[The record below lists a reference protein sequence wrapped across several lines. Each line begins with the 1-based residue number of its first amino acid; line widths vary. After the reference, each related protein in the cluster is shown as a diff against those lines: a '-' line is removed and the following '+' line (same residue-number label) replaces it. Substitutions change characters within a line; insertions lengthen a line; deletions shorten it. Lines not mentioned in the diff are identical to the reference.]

1 MAATK
6 LTLSVESDSL
16 PLVKRYAKRQ
26 HTSVS
31 KLVQQLF
38 DEIATRESH
47 SKDPLLEKLKSYDIP
62 EDIKFLTG
70 ILKGKYPDDMD
81 YKDMKYEYLKEKHGL

>member
-6 LTLSVESDSL
+6 LTLSVKEESL

-31 KLVQQLF
+31 KLVQHFF
-38 DEIATRESH
+38 DSLVEKETKADNKPFKFKNEGELPEWIRDLVIAG
-47 SKDPLLEKLKSYDIP
+47 DPVPDFDHKAEYHKHLE
-62 EDIKFLTG
+62 E
-70 ILKGKYPDDMD
+70 KY
-81 YKDMKYEYLKEKHGL
+81 GL